1 MYSAPV
7 LEKFG
12 TFRELTAQNYPPDS
26 AKRPA
31 VNDLATVFGPG
42 GNIGCNLHAQ
52 PWSHA
57 GCPSISA

>member
-1 MYSAPV
+1 MYHAPV
-7 LEKFG
+7 LEKYG
-12 TFRELTAQNYPPDS
+12 TLREMTAQNYPPDS

-42 GNIGCNLHAQ
+42 GNVGCNLHAQ

-57 GCPSISA
+57 GCPALS